1 MSDLEGVR
9 AGLALAT
16 RQERV
21 NAGSKRVFGAGKD
34 LKGSHKFS
42 GISIDHSAPATS
54 LADDLVLLPWWF
66 SLVIPPTFV
75 DQANDWR

>member
-1 MSDLEGVR
+1 
-9 AGLALAT
+9 
-16 RQERV
+16 V
-21 NAGSKRVFGAGKD
+21 NAGSERVFGAEKD

-66 SLVIPPTFV
+66 SLVIPPTLRGSGARLAIDKLPIPF
-75 DQANDWR
+75 